1 MRKHAVLFTLALL
14 EMAALVLSA
23 FFWFVMRRDL
33 LATFGTGAVP
43 LATKVALSA
52 WFVPTTALLGG
63 AMTMAAMLPGLRT
76 RARTYLGG
84 AGLVITT
91 FGLALAIW
99 ASYAPAFEQLGGSA
113 EGGLRARSFNEPIG

>member
-14 EMAALVLSA
+14 EMAGLVLSA

-43 LATKVALSA
+43 LATNVALSA
-52 WFVPTTALLGG
+52 WFIPATAFAGV
-63 AMTMAAMLPGLRT
+63 AMTMVAMLPGLRT
-76 RARTYLGG
+76 RVRTFLAG
-84 AGLVITT
+84 AGLVITV

-99 ASYAPAFEQLGGSA
+99 VSYLPAFEQLGGSPD
-113 EGGLRARSFNEPIG
+113 GGLPARALSRA